1 MLLAVEARH
10 HPLRLTS
17 SLRWKLTLTNID
29 PDCKET
35 ACIETAPTVVLS
47 NVHGKAMHAHMAV
60 VLDAIQSK
68 FGTGR
73 MVQTKAESK
82 DYKFVLGHKVYE
94 RVVP

>member
-1 MLLAVEARH
+1 MAVEARPY
-10 HPLRLTS
+10 PLRLTS

-29 PDCKET
+29 PDCKQT
-35 ACIETAPTVVLS
+35 ACIETAPTVLLS
-47 NVHGKAMHAHMAV
+47 NVQGKAVHAHTAV
-60 VLDAIQSK
+60 VLNAIQSK

-73 MVQTKAESK
+73 RVQTRAESK